1 MKLSFFTRILFP
13 FLIILIVASCRQS
26 PHKKNSPSAVYEDS
40 LAIRSMIGS
49 NTKTDSIAE
58 VRTRRARIAWYLSS
72 KTKLIPPESMTPD
85 MQRALDIA
93 LKDSLFTRF
102 LYFNQQPM
110 LCEVFGIYPVK
121 PGDLTIKASP
131 KTYKIEVYNFAQNAS
146 IIAFA
151 DLNQDKLL
159 SAHQLEQSQPDIPP
173 SLLRTAIAIATN
185 SDEVKE
191 ALGYVP
197 IEGNAQ
203 MASTKTSLNKTN
215 CERSR
220 HLCVAPTFV
229 KDDKALWVIVDL
241 TDLTVAGIRWTN
253 VGTTGPAIITERK
266 LQDDKMTTCF
276 CEQENRLSK
285 NNWEM
290 NYHITSSD
298 GLEIT
303 QLSYKN
309 TPVLKSAKLVD
320 WHVSYSTRDGFGY
333 SDAIGCPVFSQA
345 AVVANKAPTV
355 AELRDASNHV
365 IGFTLEQTYFTQG
378 WPTPCNYNYVQRY
391 EFYNDGRFRVAAAS
405 IGRGCGNDGTYRPV
419 FRIAFQQQASIQ
431 QWKENGWIPWSKEQW
446 NLQDITSSY
455 TPEGYLFRIS
465 SPGYSYF
472 LEPGRGQFNDKGRG
486 DFAYTYITKYKAE
499 EGDNN
504 LITIGPCCNEDYR
517 QGPEKFIEPGP
528 ESLANSDI
536 VLWYVPQLKNDDRV
550 GKEYCWAE
558 SVLQNGIFVAKTYP
572 CMAGPMF
579 VPAKY

>member
-151 DLNQDKLL
+151 DLSQDKLL

-253 VGTTGPAIITERK
+253 VGVTGPAIITERK

-303 QLSYKN
+303 QVSYKN

-446 NLQDITSSY
+446 NLQDITSTY

-472 LEPGRGQFNDKGRG
+472 VEPGRGQFNDKGRG